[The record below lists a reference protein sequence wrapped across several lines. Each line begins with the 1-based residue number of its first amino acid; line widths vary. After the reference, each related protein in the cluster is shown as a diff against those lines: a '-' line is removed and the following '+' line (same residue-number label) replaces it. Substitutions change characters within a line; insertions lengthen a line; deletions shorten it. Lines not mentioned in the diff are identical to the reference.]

1 MIQQLTV
8 DQADSYP
15 IIQLLHSYG
24 NKREINENS
33 VIESNGSMAATTG

>member
-15 IIQLLHSYG
+15 IIQLLLHSYG

-33 VIESNGSMAATTG
+33 VIESNGSMATTG